1 MSKGT
6 VGGRGSRSSVG
17 VEVTVNILHTIAEAI
32 YSTEV
37 GKVREAVANA
47 RDNGASCV
55 SIVVDPAESKLSILD
70 NGSGITREMFEKIFR
85 HIGYGLLQGEG
96 KIGYFGLGLMSVFKL
111 GGRVR
116 LFTRPQGQRN
126 IELLTVDTGAIFA
139 EENRSKPISF
149 LNTCIKLDSATEPQR
164 ARDSIPLVNEH
175 LAVLFP
181 AGAMEHFTEIIISNI
196 PDDVL
201 EQICQPE
208 FVVEL
213 SKTLPL
219 RPEKDEP
226 FFKKFSKKKAAQ
238 IRQIFEDC
246 RFCPAID
253 VYFGNQQDGEEDQIW
268 KYFPRF
274 QVTFPDDNVY
284 VGIEPDG
291 DFAYYLVHTL
301 AENLNDAR
309 PSDDGLGD
317 ETEDGEG
324 FRSGREQRRDDT
336 ETGFWIRNANFLVK
350 AADFLDRPGPGRP
363 PRSTIDRPLRN
374 WVFGEIFHKDMNKCL
389 AVSRTEFLYA
399 KGEFK
404 AFRGKVCEL
413 AAKINSSL
421 RMIWDNQKDI
431 HDGLVKPFE
440 EIDKPNGALRRAENR
455 IRMMLGEALPEQKF
469 QSRVDQLLGML
480 RNKAIEQDNARIDII
495 LEGTSRSMILGEDE
509 KVLVQI
515 DPALAGKADTS
526 ELAWDRESERVVLSI
541 SPSLFKPREV
551 RFLGRGF
558 SLYFVAQRERDPGIS
573 VNVEKGALYIN
584 PFSTD
589 LRGWDLSA
597 FDVYFALE
605 VAYAMSASK
614 DEMRKNLLDLL
625 GQPSK
630 VAEYVGVL
638 GDDLRQVLA
647 LG

>member
-1 MSKGT
+1 MSKGK
-6 VGGRGSRSSVG
+6 VGGRGSQAH

-47 RDNGASCV
+47 RDNGASCA
-55 SIVVDPAESKLSILD
+55 SIVVDPVERKLSILD
-70 NGSGITREMFEKIFR
+70 NGNGITREMFEKIFR

-116 LFTRPQGQRN
+116 LFTRPRGQRN
-126 IELLTVDTGAIFA
+126 LELLTVDTAAIFA
-139 EENRSKPISF
+139 EGNRKKPISF
-149 LNTCIKLDSATEPQR
+149 LEECITLDTATESQR
-164 ARDSIPLVNEH
+164 ARESIPLVNEQM
-175 LAVLFP
+175 AVLFP
-181 AGAMEHFTEIIISNI
+181 AGSMEHFTEIIISNI
-196 PDDVL
+196 REDVL
-201 EQICQPE
+201 EEICQPE

-219 RPEKDEP
+219 RAEKDEP
-226 FFKKFSKKKAAQ
+226 FFKKFSKKKAEE
-238 IRQIFEDC
+238 IRKILEDD
-246 RFCPAID
+246 RFCSAID
-253 VYFGNQQDGEEDQIW
+253 VYFGNQQEGEVDQIW

-284 VGIEPDG
+284 VGIGPGEE
-291 DFAYYLVHTL
+291 FAYYLVHTL

-309 PSDDGLGD
+309 PSDEGLGD
-317 ETEDGEG
+317 QSEEGKG
-324 FRSGREQRRDDT
+324 FRSSREQRRDDS
-336 ETGFWIRNANFLVK
+336 ETGFWIRNGNFLVK

-374 WVFGEIFHKDMNKCL
+374 WVFGEIFHKDMNKFL

-404 AFRGKVCEL
+404 AFRDNVCDL

-440 EIDKPNGALRRAENR
+440 EIDKPSGALRRAENR

-469 QSRVDQLLGML
+469 QSKVGELLGML
-480 RNKAIEQDNARIDII
+480 RNKAIEQDNARIDKI
-495 LEGTSRSMILGEDE
+495 LECASRPMILGEDE

-515 DPALAGKADTS
+515 APALAGKADTS

-541 SPSLFKPREV
+541 SPSLFKPKEV

-573 VNVEKGALYIN
+573 VNVDKHALYIN
-584 PFSTD
+584 PFSKD

-605 VAYAMSASK
+605 VAYAMSGSK

-630 VAEYVGVL
+630 VADYVGVL